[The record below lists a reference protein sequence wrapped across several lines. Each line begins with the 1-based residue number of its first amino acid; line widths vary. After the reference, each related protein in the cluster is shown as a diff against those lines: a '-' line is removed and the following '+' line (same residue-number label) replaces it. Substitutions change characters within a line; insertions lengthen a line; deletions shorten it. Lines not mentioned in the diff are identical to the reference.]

1 MSIVPQYNY
10 PTGTEITLYDEK
22 MSISS
27 MNDDGYELLNLETGE
42 VGVTSFSKFAELQ
55 KTPAMK
61 IGATDRSHSTELEL
75 RLGNL
80 KVAEQ
85 LALPQQERGRFHH
98 AICCATATLRTK
110 LRQECVKAD
119 LRLTGALLN
128 NTANRKFICNVATEI
143 FGKKVRPKGPR
154 GGQTKGWVLYDGRT
168 ILKYFQ
174 IFDRLE
180 VDDDVI
186 AALATRDH
194 LKGNNTKRIEWALLH
209 LMTQAWEE
217 IGLDF
222 KGPSVSNV
230 HHHLEM
236 LVHEEN
242 ARRNRNGLPVLIVP
256 SQKTLKRHRQ
266 FLLNPTEF
274 LVATKGERHAL
285 NKRGRGSTD
294 LRGLFPGELVEIDEC
309 KLSLISSSKAR
320 GYWENL
326 SEENQKTL
334 EEIEKEIRNRLTL
347 VVIVDVSTRMP
358 LAWVVSDQPKA
369 EATIAALRMAT
380 RDKTKEKIKY
390 GCEGDPA
397 PAMGLGSVKSDN
409 GVGLRNKAVVGSLLG
424 SAASY
429 TAARAYAS
437 ADKPYVERLIG
448 TSESLLI
455 KLIHGYTG
463 RKAGELPGYDSNV
476 NGVLDIDE
484 LYGILTRFFIDEYP
498 SLRHMGVGM
507 GGRRPAEVLKEL
519 NKTRGLFKMMD
530 ADKRRI
536 HLGWKFEVTPNDE
549 GVRVFSGIW
558 FSSPE
563 FQVAIDDHAVSKVSV
578 FVDPENVNEATAII
592 PGVAGEFRLQL
603 QVTAFADLTVPE
615 VLELTEAHRREV
627 PGITEIY
634 EDRIAS
640 TRRKLFDQLRKIGVE
655 RRLPRSHSTF
665 EECRMKARHVFAGA
679 RIVRPSEGGQTVR
692 PGDLTA
698 SMQGP
703 GVFLIG
709 DGGAAIDHQ
718 ERDLKTDLFKIT
730 ADQTDSEVF
739 VEGSDG
745 RTPAAPKSAEPR
757 NLSQLPLGRPKKG
770 GTFS

>member
-10 PTGTEITLYDEK
+10 PAGTEVTLYNEK

-61 IGATDRSHSTELEL
+61 IGAAGGLHSTELEL

-85 LALPQQERGRFHH
+85 LAPPQQERGQFHH
-98 AICCATATLRTK
+98 AVCCAAAMLRSK
-110 LRQECVKAD
+110 LRQEHRMPD

-128 NTANRKFICNVATEI
+128 NADNRKFICKVATEI
-143 FGKKVRPKGPR
+143 FGKKVRPKGFR
-154 GGQTKGWVLYDGRT
+154 GGQNSEWVLYDGRT

-174 IFDRLE
+174 IFDKLE

-194 LKGNNTKRIEWALLH
+194 LKGNNTKRIDWTLLQ

-217 IGLDF
+217 IGLDL

-230 HHHLEM
+230 HHHLNT
-236 LVHEEN
+236 LVREKN
-242 ARRNRNGLPVLIVP
+242 ACRDRNELPVLIVP
-256 SQKTLKRHRQ
+256 SQKTLKHHQ
-266 FLLNPTEF
+266 QYLLNPTEF
-274 LVATKGERHAL
+274 MVATKGERHAL

-294 LRGLFPGELVEIDEC
+294 LRGLFPGELVEADEC
-309 KLSLISSSKAR
+309 KLSLISSAKAR

-326 SEENQKTL
+326 SDENKKNL
-334 EEIEKEIRNRLTL
+334 EEIDKEIRTRLTL
-347 VVIVDVSTRMP
+347 LVMVDVATRMP

-369 EATIAALRMAT
+369 EATLALLRMAT

-390 GCEGDPA
+390 GCKGDPA
-397 PAMGLGSVKSDN
+397 PPMGLGLVKTDN
-409 GVGLRNKAVVGSLLG
+409 GVGLRNKSVVESLLG
-424 SAASY
+424 STASY
-429 TAARAYAS
+429 TAVRAYAS

-448 TSESLLI
+448 TTESLLI

-463 RKAGELPGYDSNV
+463 RKAGELPGYDSNA

-498 SLRHMGVGM
+498 SLRHMGIGM

-519 NKTRGLFKMMD
+519 NKTRGLFKMID

-549 GVRVFSGIW
+549 GVRVLSGIW

-563 FQVAIDDHAVSKVSV
+563 FQVAVDDHAVSKVSV

-592 PGVAGEFRLQL
+592 PGVAEEFRLQL
-603 QVTAFADLTVPE
+603 QVTAFADLTIPE
-615 VLELTEAHRREV
+615 VLELTEAHRRED
-627 PGITEIY
+627 PDITEIY

-640 TRRKLFDQLRKIGVE
+640 TRRNRFDQLKKIGVE
-655 RRLPRSHSTF
+655 RRLARSHSTF

-679 RIVRPSEGGQTVR
+679 RIVRSSEGGQTVR

-718 ERDLKTDLFKIT
+718 QSDLETDLFEST
-730 ADQTDSEVF
+730 ADQTDSEVS

-757 NLSQLPLGRPKKG
+757 DLRQLPLGRPKKG